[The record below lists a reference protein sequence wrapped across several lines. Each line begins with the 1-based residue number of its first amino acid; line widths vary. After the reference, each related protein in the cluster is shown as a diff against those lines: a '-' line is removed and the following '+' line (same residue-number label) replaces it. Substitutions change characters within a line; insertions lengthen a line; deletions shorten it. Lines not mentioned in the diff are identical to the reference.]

1 LRDSRRDAA
10 LLGPLLVVLGRQQL
24 IIKLHREDAFLV
36 AAQRLVEFV
45 DADDVS
51 GVMQAVDELQR
62 IKPKVGEK
70 VN

>member
-1 LRDSRRDAA
+1 MISDPEIWRAA
-10 LLGPLLVVLGRQQL
+10 QL
-24 IIKLHREDAFLV
+24 IIKLHREDALLV
-36 AAQRLVEFV
+36 AAQRFVEFV
-45 DADDVS
+45 DADDVCGAAVWK

>member
-1 LRDSRRDAA
+1 MISDPEIWRAA
-10 LLGPLLVVLGRQQL
+10 QL
-24 IIKLHREDAFLV
+24 IIELHREDALLV
-36 AAQRLVEFV
+36 AAQRFVEFV

-51 GVMQAVDELQR
+51 GAAVWKGVMQAVDELQR